1 MKNKKFDFWIII
13 TIIAILIDQV
23 VKVIISRELVDCII
37 SIIPNVLNLTY
48 VQNTGAA
55 FGIGNNSTSMFII
68 VNVIVIGLIV
78 YFIFSKK
85 EEISKAILVSLHLII
100 AGGISNLIDR
110 IIHGYVIDFID
121 FYIFNY
127 NYPVFNLAD
136 SFICIGILMLLYSI
150 YLGED
155 NENSSK

>member
-1 MKNKKFDFWIII
+1 
-13 TIIAILIDQV
+13 
-23 VKVIISRELVDCII
+23 
-37 SIIPNVLNLTY
+37 
-48 VQNTGAA
+48 
-55 FGIGNNSTSMFII
+55 MFII

-136 SFICIGILMLLYSI
+136 VALVIGFILII
-150 YLGED
+150 YAIFKGED
-155 NENSSK
+155 KHGSNSR